1 MMNECPSDMS
11 TSSPSRL
18 RTSFIDTT
26 SLDLSSLSAA
36 PFESDEE
43 GRPSCRL
50 VCISRLFQVG
60 GDVFYNLLSWFDIG
74 VICCLDSAVGNVTE
88 RLLWYQ
94 YLSVMDNKA
103 MNEYAHCNSS
113 VRWLID
119 RGARATSIQFR
130 NQHFNGREVVGIND
144 ETFLGSSDSNSLIQ
158 IPRSWVSSIREMMTE
173 RGSKSSWATATGVS
187 SIGNGYPHLTS
198 IDLSNCVSITDIG
211 VSAIA
216 YGCPHLTS
224 IDLSDCGSITDIGL
238 SYLRRKYPS
247 VRISFR

>member
-1 MMNECPSDMS
+1 MNECPSNMS

-36 PFESDEE
+36 LFESDEE

-60 GDVFYNLLSWFDIG
+60 DDVFRNLLSWFDIG

-119 RGARATSIQFR
+119 RGARATRFQFGS
-130 NQHFNGREVVGIND
+130 QHFNGREVVGIND
-144 ETFLGSSDSNSLIQ
+144 ETFLGSSDSNTLIQ
-158 IPRSWVSSIREMMTE
+158 IPRSWVSRLKEMITD
-173 RGSKSSWATATGVS
+173 RGSNSSWATATGMS

-198 IDLSNCVSITDIG
+198 INLSYCVNITDIG
-211 VSAIA
+211 ASAIA
-216 YGCPHLTS
+216 DGCPHLTS
-224 IDLSDCGSITDIGL
+224 INLGGCHSITDVGV
-238 SYLRRKYPS
+238 SYLRS
-247 VRISFR
+247 

>member
-1 MMNECPSDMS
+1 MNECPSDMS

-36 PFESDEE
+36 LFESDEE

-60 GDVFYNLLSWFDIG
+60 DDVFRNLLSWFDIG

-94 YLSVMDNKA
+94 YLSAVDNKA
-103 MNEYAHCNSS
+103 INEYAHCNSS
-113 VRWLID
+113 VRWLIS
-119 RGARATSIQFR
+119 RGARTSSIQFR
-130 NQHFNGREVVGIND
+130 TQYSDGREVVGIND
-144 ETFLGSSDSNSLIQ
+144 ETFLGSSDVNSSMRIS
-158 IPRSWVSSIREMMTE
+158 RSWMSSLKDIV
-173 RGSKSSWATATGVS
+173 GDCNSNKYSAAAAGVS
-187 SIGNGYPHLTS
+187 SVVNGFPYLTS
-198 IDLSNCVSITDIG
+198 INLSYCRRITDIG

-216 YGCPHLTS
+216 QGCPHLTS
-224 IDLSDCGSITDIGL
+224 IDLVRCYSITDIGL
-238 SYLRRKYPS
+238 SYLRRKCPF
-247 VRISFR
+247 VRISGR